1 MSPLEA
7 IAALFTVA
15 GIWLTGQRRVSGWPV
30 SLIAALLYLVVF
42 AQARL
47 WADSALQLV
56 FCAFLLRGW
65 YAWSYAPRE
74 QTGVRVETHR
84 CTALVRDVIFGL
96 IASAALGYGLAR
108 WTDDPAPFTDAALS
122 ALSLVAQ
129 IWTARRVMLCWPLW
143 VAIDTAYVALF
154 LTRSLWVSAG
164 LYAILVGLAANAWY
178 HWQRTSKGQ
187 GQDTT

>member
-30 SLIAALLYLVVF
+30 SLIAALLYLLVF

-84 CTALVRDVIFGL
+84 HTPLARDILVGL

-108 WTDDPAPFTDAALS
+108 WTDDPAPFTDAVLS

>member
-47 WADSALQLV
+47 WADSALQLA

-65 YAWSYAPRE
+65 YAWSHAPRE
-74 QTGVRVETHR
+74 QTGVRVASPRH
-84 CTALVRDVIFGL
+84 TALERDILAGL
-96 IASAALGYGLAR
+96 IASAALGYGLAH

-129 IWTARRVMLCWPLW
+129 IWTARRIMLCWPLW

-178 HWQRTSKGQ
+178 HWRSTARGAGLDKI
-187 GQDTT
+187 